1 MPEHVVVVLIH
12 HIYGLRKHLRIQ
24 DIAYTLF
31 SVDKTIVFGSYPHS
45 CHVTAFYGHKLS
57 LLSLLTAIS
66 HIVTKIGTTQIKLP
80 PRFWINDS
88 LVEFCWTASSAHTLS
103 KKVRLNLFDL
113 RRMSRHTRE
122 FWLRLAHNCL
132 TILWKY
138 GTIHIY
144 RRQTSISS
152 VSSSK
157 RIVVDQIMIYGI
169 CVELSLGLISS
180 DWDTVIDKNLHARI
194 WYHHLIRWHR
204 LHLVHGIRTLSMQ
217 ILLRLFSHCSHKTHS
232 LFGT

>member
-1 MPEHVVVVLIH
+1 MTLLLLEHQNIHVLSLLHILKILFLLVILYLLLKSFIAHSTLLLGNPLLDNFILENHLLALNLFDLTLKFNFLVFFYTFLVLLFSVPEHVIVVLIH
-12 HIYGLRKHLRIQ
+12 HVYGLRKHLGIQ

-66 HIVTKIGTTQIKLP
+66 HIVTEIGTTQIKLA

-103 KKVRLNLFDL
+103 KEVRLNLFDL

-122 FWLRLAHNCL
+122 F
-132 TILWKY
+132 
-138 GTIHIY
+138 
-144 RRQTSISS
+144 
-152 VSSSK
+152 
-157 RIVVDQIMIYGI
+157 
-169 CVELSLGLISS
+169 
-180 DWDTVIDKNLHARI
+180 
-194 WYHHLIRWHR
+194 
-204 LHLVHGIRTLSMQ
+204 
-217 ILLRLFSHCSHKTHS
+217 
-232 LFGT
+232 